1 MSTLNSEHEDR
12 AQISYVIP
20 FMQGEF
26 WPYMPS
32 CKDTCTPLQSGS
44 NCLRVP
50 SMPYNFEFR
59 VSINKIS
66 AMNDEDSGR
75 RVKRG
80 QIVTGALGRP
90 ATWCRQQLLGDYKS
104 SFQCR
109 TECESSCARLADS
122 FMLKFGSRHRR
133 QRMRAA
139 AHGQGRGV
147 HNTPQGAHSQVIARR
162 PATSQQAG
170 GMWVRDIKLRFWKWA
185 RSGGMRDQGIAY
197 KHRRSMHFG
206 KLDSA
211 QGKMLG
217 AGQIHK
223 CMPHVY
229 FGEEN
234 MKCMARIKGGGQP
247 GSYRTVSEMYTKQN
261 ARGRGRMSLRTSN
274 QAVLS
279 PNG

>member
-90 ATWCRQQLLGDYKS
+90 A
-104 SFQCR
+104 
-109 TECESSCARLADS
+109 
-122 FMLKFGSRHRR
+122 
-133 QRMRAA
+133 
-139 AHGQGRGV
+139 
-147 HNTPQGAHSQVIARR
+147 
-162 PATSQQAG
+162 
-170 GMWVRDIKLRFWKWA
+170 
-185 RSGGMRDQGIAY
+185 
-197 KHRRSMHFG
+197 
-206 KLDSA
+206 
-211 QGKMLG
+211 
-217 AGQIHK
+217 
-223 CMPHVY
+223 
-229 FGEEN
+229 
-234 MKCMARIKGGGQP
+234 
-247 GSYRTVSEMYTKQN
+247 
-261 ARGRGRMSLRTSN
+261 
-274 QAVLS
+274 
-279 PNG
+279 